1 MRRTTAF
8 KALLGILAF
17 GVVIL
22 IAGREWKQA
31 RELIAAAIV
40 IGLFLA
46 LVRWRDQP
54 RRRAIEA
61 EARRLR
67 MRFTAEDRF
76 GLLDQPFQLF
86 RSTRPFYG
94 EVENVVSGSWH
105 DLEVRSFDH
114 SYSVSDD
121 ERRLLSCVEIAIP
134 GGWQIGRA
142 HV

>member
-46 LVRWRDQP
+46 WLAIRLY
-54 RRRAIEA
+54 RREKI
-61 EARRLR
+61 L
-67 MRFTAEDRF
+67 
-76 GLLDQPFQLF
+76 G
-86 RSTRPFYG
+86 
-94 EVENVVSGSWH
+94 
-105 DLEVRSFDH
+105 
-114 SYSVSDD
+114 
-121 ERRLLSCVEIAIP
+121 
-134 GGWQIGRA
+134 
-142 HV
+142 

>member
-54 RRRAIEA
+54 RRRAMEA

-121 ERRLLSCVEIAIP
+121 
-134 GGWQIGRA
+134 
-142 HV
+142 